1 MEARNETN
9 DDEERC
15 PAPTRCTRSGRAAE
29 VTAMIALSGLVAA
42 LIVVIVVLVIVAL
55 VVWFLRKRRAGGVL
69 IASSARSSGKQRSR
83 R

>member
-9 DDEERC
+9 DDVERC
-15 PAPTRCTRSGRAAE
+15 SAPMPCASSGPATAVA
-29 VTAMIALSGLVAA
+29 AMIALSGLVAA
-42 LIVVIVVLVIVAL
+42 LIVLVVVLVIVAL

-69 IASSARSSGKQRSR
+69 IAPSARSSGKQRSR